1 MLVQG
6 SKACVPREPGWS
18 CILPQPALKV
28 IILYGGSITG
38 CLVDSREGNVPSLVG
53 GSGVNIWRLCV
64 KHNMPQ
70 VFKSTLKNKE
80 FLHQPHRTLKLR
92 QLGEG
97 SGFTDRKPVQG
108 AAGRAPKWTRSLFIT
123 AFQVFK
129 SQLGFW
135 GRLFWRE
142 INQAEFITLY
152 GQAFL
157 SMNMDILLSLLG
169 VLCIQ
174 NIWFQK
180 WYLSQ

>member
-1 MLVQG
+1 MCPER
-6 SKACVPREPGWS
+6 AR
-18 CILPQPALKV
+18 LKLHPSTTSLESHKSIIF
-28 IILYGGSITG
+28 IILYGGSVTG

-53 GSGVNIWRLCV
+53 GNGVNNIWRLCV

-80 FLHQPHRTLKLR
+80 FLHQPHWTLKLR
-92 QLGEG
+92 QLREG
-97 SGFTDRKPVQG
+97 SGFTDRKSVQG
-108 AAGRAPKWTRSLFIT
+108 AAGRAPKWTHSLFIP

-129 SQLGFW
+129 TQLGFW

-142 INQAEFITLY
+142 INQAEFMTLY

-169 VLCIQ
+169 VLCVQ
-174 NIWFQK
+174 KIWFRK